1 MIQEEEEQRYYNTM
15 KTVARKNMYE
25 MEDTP
30 EDLVL
35 DKAGGNVNVDVDKC
49 KDAMLNFWGQAVS
62 NKEARSY
69 EKCKKKGDVAGMRK
83 VLQVPKG
90 KVMPGFEELGNGS
103 S

>member
-1 MIQEEEEQRYYNTM
+1 M
-15 KTVARKNMYE
+15 KTVARTSMFEKKE
-25 MEDTP
+25 RT

-35 DKAGGNVNVDVDKC
+35 DKAGGHGDVDADRC
-49 KDAMLNFWGQAVS
+49 KDTMVNFWGQAVS
-62 NKEARSY
+62 NKEARAY
-69 EKCKKKGDVAGMRK
+69 EKCKKKSDVAGMRK

>member
-1 MIQEEEEQRYYNTM
+1 M

-30 EDLVL
+30 KELVL
-35 DKAGGNVNVDVDKC
+35 DNKAGGNVDGDKC
-49 KDAMLNFWGQAVS
+49 KDAMMNFWGQAAS
-62 NKEARSY
+62 NKEIRAY

-90 KVMPGFEELGNGS
+90 KVMPGFEELGNGN
-103 S
+103 